1 MKFLRT
7 LIAARTAIFRVFPLM
22 RHADVPFALKA
33 GAIAVA
39 LLIISPINFLG
50 DIPFLGMFDDAALL
64 TMLCMWF
71 VSRAGRYTVAPS
83 RIRPGSSLLP
93 L

>member
-71 VSRAGRYTVAPS
+71 VSRATKFTIAAAKF
-83 RIRPGSSLLP
+83 RPGTSLLP